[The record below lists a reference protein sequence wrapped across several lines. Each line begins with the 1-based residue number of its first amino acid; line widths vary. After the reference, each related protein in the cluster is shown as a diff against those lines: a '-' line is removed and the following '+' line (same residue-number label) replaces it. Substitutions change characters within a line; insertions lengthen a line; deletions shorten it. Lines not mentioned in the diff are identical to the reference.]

1 MYQTLLLM
9 NILLLDDHRMTLDG
23 YSLYLNPEE
32 NNFYKVLNCK
42 DFYEWLICN
51 PEVDFAIIDQELPP
65 YPEKELANGC
75 DCAVLLNSLKPNCK
89 IIIITSHE
97 EAVILYNINQKGK
110 PDALISKS
118 DFDEEMIK
126 NIING
131 KVSLPFFSARVKMS
145 ITEINKKETLWDPL
159 NREILM
165 YLSQG
170 FKISQL
176 ELFIPLTK
184 SGIQKKVSKMI
195 QDFNVK
201 DYQELIQLLKKE
213 DWL

>member
-75 DCAVLLNSLKPNCK
+75 DCAILLNSLKPNCK

-110 PDALISKS
+110 PDALIIKS
-118 DFDEEMIK
+118 DFHEEMIT
-126 NIING
+126 NIINH
-131 KVSLPFFSARVKMS
+131 KTTLPFFSPRAKEAIAETS
-145 ITEINKKETLWDPL
+145 KKQTLWDPV

-170 FKISQL
+170 FKTSQL
-176 ELFIPLTK
+176 ENLLPLTK

>member
-1 MYQTLLLM
+1 MK
-9 NILLLDDHRMTLDG
+9 ILLLDDHRMTLDG
-23 YSLYLNPEE
+23 YALYLNPQE
-32 NNFYKVLNCK
+32 NSFYKILNCK
-42 DFYEWLICN
+42 DFYEWLHGN

-65 YPEKELANGC
+65 YPEKKIENGC
-75 DCAVLLNSLKPNCK
+75 DCAVLMKKLKPNCT

-97 EAVILYNINQKGK
+97 EAIVLYNINQKGK

-118 DFDEEMIK
+118 DFDEETIT
-126 NIING
+126 NIINA
-131 KVSLPFFSARVKMS
+131 KVSLPYYSARVKKA
-145 ITEINKKETLWDPL
+145 IIEINKKDTLLDPL
-159 NREILM
+159 TREILM

-176 ELFIPLTK
+176 ELLIPLTK

-201 DYQELIQLLKKE
+201 DYQELIKLLKKE